1 MPVIEEK
8 NFNSDSD
15 PIQFREPYL
24 SSYPYFLIRDPIPG
38 TAFHLSV
45 MEKIF
50 VKNNAPNIPQKSVY
64 SEQMLTTFRLFK
76 LRRSRM

>member
-15 PIQFREPYL
+15 SIQFREPYL

-45 MEKIF
+45 MEKIL
-50 VKNNAPNIPQKSVY
+50 VKKTHPIFPKNPLTQNKNADDFST
-64 SEQMLTTFRLFK
+64 S
-76 LRRSRM
+76 